1 MRQRLAVR
9 PPGIRKGHRLV
20 CAGTGRFPAPRIA
33 RTERLPVGETAKV
46 HWRPCNL
53 WELTPRERQRSCG
66 SESFRAPL
74 PRARWR
80 ARLSPL
86 RILPPEIFFTA
97 VFAPRTGPSV
107 RSGSASARRGLP
119 HPGVR
124 GERQKFSPAGAPD
137 GSACPLRGTRRGN
150 NRWHD
155 FPLRRGGRDSHRDRD
170 CQAFLPLWCLVGGG
184 AGGLTA
190 LGDGRRCR
198 PGRLGC
204 GGIVPPLAGGRTGV
218 RPGERVIDL
227 SWRKGF

>member
-1 MRQRLAVR
+1 MSRQRGWGWTGPLHSRSGHPSLSRDRFGSTGRRAWERAGGAPRPTSEDQAWSWMRQRLAVR

-155 FPLRRGGRDSHRDRD
+155 FPLRRRGRDSHRDRD
-170 CQAFLPLWCLVGGG
+170 CQALLPL
-184 AGGLTA
+184 
-190 LGDGRRCR
+190 
-198 PGRLGC
+198 
-204 GGIVPPLAGGRTGV
+204 
-218 RPGERVIDL
+218 
-227 SWRKGF
+227 